1 MPLVTCHVHFD
12 CASSHKMLAAGYA
25 YGIFIENFRTKCR
38 LWHVHLHFDCLPR
51 DTRAAFVKFT
61 QNASCSHVHVHFDC
75 AGSHK
80 MLAGGYA
87 YGIFTVYFHTRCRLW
102 HVHVH
107 FVCAGAQKML
117 AQGYAYGIFT
127 VYFRTKCRLWHVHV
141 HFDCAGAQ
149 KMLAQGYS
157 SGSASCD
164 MSMCLSTGVLHFS
177 VSTSFCEMSQNE
189 STELHVAK
197 ERRPR
202 GPWFFQV
209 PRGFFLGSLHRDL
222 VKTPLVPQTVWPH
235 WRVLTVTVKARCS
248 IEVASEASGIFPV
261 NFRTK
266 CLLWHVHVHFDCAS
280 SRKMLAAGYAYG
292 ISLKISAQNASGDMS
307 MCISTAQARAKCLP
321 RDTRTAFSLKISA
334 QNASGDMSMCIS
346 TAQARTRCALPGLG
360 IGLPPQHYPPQHH
373 HLPPPPPQHSH
384 QHLLIIIII
393 IIIIIILIII
403 IINIVIN
410 SNIII
415 INMIIQFPFT
425 SHTLCGVSCRDN

>member
-1 MPLVTCHVHFD
+1 MSCAFRLRKLAQNACRGIRVRHFHWKFPHKMPLVTCPFAFRLLAARYA
-12 CASSHKMLAAGYA
+12 CGICNIPHKMPLVHMSMCISTAQA
-25 YGIFIENFRTKCR
+25 RTKCLPGDTR
-38 LWHVHLHFDCLPR
+38 TVFSLYISTQDAACDMSMCISCAQARKKCLPR
-51 DTRAAFVKFT
+51 DTRTVFSLYISA
-61 QNASCSHVHVHFDC
+61 QNA
-75 AGSHK
+75 A
-80 MLAGGYA
+80 
-87 YGIFTVYFHTRCRLW
+87 
-102 HVHVH
+102 
-107 FVCAGAQKML
+107 
-117 AQGYAYGIFT
+117 
-127 VYFRTKCRLWHVHV
+127 
-141 HFDCAGAQ
+141 
-149 KMLAQGYS
+149 
-157 SGSASCD
+157 CD
-164 MSMCLSTGVLHFS
+164 MSMCISTAQARRKCLPRDTRPAVPLVTCPCAFLLGSYIFPSLLPFVKCPKTSPLNYTWQKNGDPGVLD
-177 VSTSFCEMSQNE
+177 SFKCQE
-189 STELHVAK
+189 A
-197 ERRPR
+197 
-202 GPWFFQV
+202 
-209 PRGFFLGSLHRDL
+209 FFLGSLHRDL

-360 IGLPPQHYPPQHH
+360 IGLPPQHHPPQHH

-403 IINIVIN
+403 INIVIN
-410 SNIII
+410 SSII

-425 SHTLCGVSCRDN
+425 SHTLWGLLPG